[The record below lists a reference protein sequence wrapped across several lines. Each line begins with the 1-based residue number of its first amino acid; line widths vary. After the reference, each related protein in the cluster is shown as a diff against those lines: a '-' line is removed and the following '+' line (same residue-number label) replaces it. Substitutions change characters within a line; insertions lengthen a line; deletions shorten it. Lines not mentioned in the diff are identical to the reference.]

1 MKLKTIESNL
11 KYQKIKN
18 LDWRMQSK
26 KIKKLTKSSNIKLK
40 NQKNKN
46 WYSNMLYYE
55 DYHEILNVT
64 HKFVSGEEREKNRSN
79 NNLSNNTQYAP
90 HVRKEN

>member
-1 MKLKTIESNL
+1 
-11 KYQKIKN
+11 
-18 LDWRMQSK
+18 
-26 KIKKLTKSSNIKLK
+26 
-40 NQKNKN
+40 
-46 WYSNMLYYE
+46 MLYYE

-64 HKFVSGEEREKNRSN
+64 HKFVEKNRSN